1 VENLYTGKKENVI
14 ISVEKGSIAEE
25 IGIEPGD
32 ILVSINDKE
41 ILDVFDYRYM
51 INDDYL
57 EMVLLGKD
65 GEEYIAEVEKDYDED
80 IGIVFESGLMD
91 NAKSCSNKCIFCFI
105 DQLPKGMRDT
115 LYFKDDDTRLSFLQG
130 NYVTL
135 TNMKDKDI
143 DRIIYYHLSPINIS
157 VHTTNPELRKMMLHN
172 NKAGNIMERMQRLA
186 DAGIELHLQV
196 VLCKGVNDGTEL
208 DRTISDVVK
217 LFPHAES
224 MSIVPVGLTKYRD
237 GLFKQLPFTRE
248 DAIKIL
254 DQIEGWQK
262 RNIEKYG
269 SRIVYA
275 ADEFYLKAEREI
287 PKPECYEDFAQFEN
301 GVGMLSLFKHEFY
314 DLLPDIKNL
323 PYKHTVSL
331 ATGVAAYGLIKEVA
345 DKISEKCNNVHI
357 NVYCIKNKF
366 FGETITV
373 SGLLTGGD
381 IIEQLK
387 GKELG
392 EYLILPDN
400 LLRNGETVLLDD
412 VYVSDIESEL
422 DIPIRIALNS
432 AESLVDRIMNTEEK
446 QK

>member
-1 VENLYTGKKENVI
+1 MENINTGKKENVI

-57 EMVLLGKD
+57 EMVLKDKD
-65 GEEYIAEVEKDYDED
+65 GEEYIAEVDKDYDED

-91 NAKSCSNKCIFCFI
+91 SAKSCSNKCIFCFI
-105 DQLPKGMRDT
+105 DQLPKGMRET

-135 TNMKDKDI
+135 TNMKDNDI
-143 DRIIYYHLSPINIS
+143 ERIIYYHLSPINIS
-157 VHTTNPELRKMMLHN
+157 VHATNPELRKMMLHN
-172 NKAGNIMERMQRLA
+172 NKAGNIMERMQKLA

-196 VLCKGVNDGTEL
+196 VLCKGVNDGAEL
-208 DRTISDVVK
+208 DRTIGDIVK

-224 MSIVPVGLTKYRD
+224 MSVVPVGLTKYRE
-237 GLFKQLPFTRE
+237 GLFKQQAFTKE
-248 DAIKIL
+248 DAINVL
-254 DQIEGWQK
+254 DQIEGWQN
-262 RNIEKYG
+262 RNLEKYG

-287 PKPECYEDFAQFEN
+287 PEPECYEDFPQFEN
-301 GVGMLSLFKHEFY
+301 GVGMLSLLKHEFY
-314 DLLPDIKNL
+314 DLLPTLNDIPDKR
-323 PYKHTVSL
+323 TVSL
-331 ATGVAAYGLIKEVA
+331 ATGAAAFGLIKEIS
-345 DKISEKCNNVHI
+345 DKISEKCKNIKI
-357 NVYCIKNKF
+357 NVYSIKNNF
-366 FGETITV
+366 FGESITV

-392 EYLILPDN
+392 EYLILPDS

-412 VYVSDIESEL
+412 VFVSDIEKEL
-422 DIPIRIALNS
+422 GIPIKISLNS
-432 AESLVDRIMNTEEK
+432 AESLIDRIMNTEEK
-446 QK
+446 

>member
-1 VENLYTGKKENVI
+1 MENLNTGKKENVI

-51 INDDYL
+51 INDEYL
-57 EMVLLGKD
+57 EMVLKD
-65 GEEYIAEVEKDYDED
+65 KEGEEYIAEVDKDYDED

-91 NAKSCSNKCIFCFI
+91 SAKSCSNKCIFCFI
-105 DQLPKGMRDT
+105 DQLPKGMRET

-157 VHTTNPELRKMMLHN
+157 VHATNPELRKMMLHN
-172 NKAGNIMERMQRLA
+172 NKAGNILERMQRLA
-186 DAGIELHLQV
+186 NAGIELHLQV
-196 VLCKGVNDGTEL
+196 VLCKGVNDGAEL
-208 DRTISDVVK
+208 DRTIGDIVK
-217 LFPHAES
+217 LFPQAES
-224 MSIVPVGLTKYRD
+224 MSVVPVGLTKYRD
-237 GLFKQLPFTRE
+237 GLFKQQPFTKE
-248 DAIKIL
+248 DAIRVL
-254 DQIEGWQK
+254 NQIEGWQN
-262 RNIEKYG
+262 RNLETYG

-275 ADEFYLKAEREI
+275 ADEFYLKAERET
-287 PKPECYEDFAQFEN
+287 PKPECYEDFPQFEN

-314 DLLPDIKNL
+314 EMLPNIKDTT
-323 PYKHTVSL
+323 KKRTVSL
-331 ATGVAAYGLIKEVA
+331 ATGVAAYGLMREIS
-345 DKISEKCNNVHI
+345 DKISEKCENINI

-387 GKELG
+387 DKELG
-392 EYLILPDN
+392 DYLILPDS
-400 LLRNGETVLLDD
+400 LLRNGETVLLDN
-412 VYVSDIESEL
+412 VYVSDIEKEL
-422 DIPIRIALNS
+422 GVPIKIALNL
-432 AESLVDRIMNTEEK
+432 AESLIDRIMNMEEN
-446 QK
+446 

>member
-1 VENLYTGKKENVI
+1 MENLNTEKKENVI

-51 INDDYL
+51 INDEYL
-57 EMVLLGKD
+57 EMVLKD
-65 GEEYIAEVEKDYDED
+65 KEGEEYIAEVDKDYDED

-91 NAKSCSNKCIFCFI
+91 SAKSCSNKCIFCFI
-105 DQLPKGMRDT
+105 DQLPKGMRET

-157 VHTTNPELRKMMLHN
+157 VHATNPELRKMMLHN
-172 NKAGNIMERMQRLA
+172 NKAGNILERMQSLA
-186 DAGIELHLQV
+186 NAGIELHLQV
-196 VLCKGVNDGTEL
+196 VLCKGVNDGSEL
-208 DRTISDVVK
+208 DRTIADIVK
-217 LFPHAES
+217 LFPQAES
-224 MSIVPVGLTKYRD
+224 MSVVPVGLTKYRD
-237 GLFKQLPFTRE
+237 GLFKQQPFTKE
-248 DAIKIL
+248 DAIKVL
-254 DQIEGWQK
+254 NQIEDWQN
-262 RNIEKYG
+262 RNLVTYG

-275 ADEFYLKAEREI
+275 ADEFYLKAEREV
-287 PKPECYEDFAQFEN
+287 PKPECYEDFPQFEN
-301 GVGMLSLFKHEFY
+301 GVGMLSIFKHEFY
-314 DLLPDIKNL
+314 EMLPNIKDIQK
-323 PYKHTVSL
+323 KRTVSL
-331 ATGVAAYGLIKEVA
+331 ATGVAAYGLMKEIS
-345 DKISEKCNNVHI
+345 DKISEKCENINI

-387 GKELG
+387 DKELG
-392 EYLILPDN
+392 DYLILPDS
-400 LLRNGETVLLDD
+400 LLRNGETVLLDN
-412 VYVSDIESEL
+412 VYVSDIEKEL
-422 DIPIRIALNS
+422 GVPVKIALNL
-432 AESLVDRIMNTEEK
+432 AESLIDRIMNMEEK
-446 QK
+446 